1 MKIKKHKKENQDNP
15 RQKCTFF
22 CNFYCNF
29 FLVFVSK
36 RFFSSKIQAVFLYSL
51 CSFFVLKKNV
61 YFCLQLYFQVVF
73 KNAIQRKTSLCES
86 QKKDWYYCFQPSS
99 CYKMKG
105 PKTNTACAWG
115 CCRRSLYTLLKAS
128 SICGKTRKIRH
139 TRIPQKEKS
148 YFLACMCFCFAL
160 RVISS
165 SICRRVEV

>member
-1 MKIKKHKKENQDNP
+1 MDEDKEAQKRKS
-15 RQKCTFF
+15 RQSKTKVYLFLQF
-22 CNFYCNF
+22 LLQL

-51 CSFFVLKKNV
+51 CSFFVLKKKNV

-73 KNAIQRKTSLCES
+73 NMQFKENLLVRVSKN
-86 QKKDWYYCFQPSS
+86 YCFQPSS

-148 YFLACMCFCFAL
+148 YFLACVFLLCA
-160 RVISS
+160 S
-165 SICRRVEV
+165 